1 VQREGVNH
9 RAEAKPARSLRNSRE
24 KYAGRRRQTDWGRV
38 VLGDMIGVKA
48 RAFVGLY
55 KLQTRFIIF
64 VQRKIVSVQVIEN
77 TKLHLGGY
85 IVK

>member
-1 VQREGVNH
+1 
-9 RAEAKPARSLRNSRE
+9 
-24 KYAGRRRQTDWGRV
+24 
-38 VLGDMIGVKA
+38 VLGDMVGVKA

-55 KLQTRFIIF
+55 KLQTRFIVF
-64 VQRKIVSVQVIEN
+64 VQGEIVSVQVVEN